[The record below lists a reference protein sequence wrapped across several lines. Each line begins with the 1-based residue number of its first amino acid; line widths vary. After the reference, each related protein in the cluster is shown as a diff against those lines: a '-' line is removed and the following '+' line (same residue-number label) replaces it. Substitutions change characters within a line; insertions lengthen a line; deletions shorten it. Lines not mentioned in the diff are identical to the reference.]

1 MNEIKLR
8 QMNLAD
14 DLYELKSSV
23 LDLNDKF
30 DLYLYQYNME
40 PSLIKNEDEDE
51 EDSDFERGSESSE
64 FTLRNAF
71 LKKVTREDRS
81 ESGKPKVGESL

>member
-1 MNEIKLR
+1 
-8 QMNLAD
+8 MNLAD

-40 PSLIKNEDEDE
+40 PSLIKSEEE
-51 EDSDFERGSESSE
+51 EDSSFESGSKSSE

-71 LKKVTREDRS
+71 LRKITREDRS
-81 ESGKPKVGESL
+81 SMQKPKVGESP

>member
-1 MNEIKLR
+1 
-8 QMNLAD
+8 MNLAD

-40 PSLIKNEDEDE
+40 PSLIKSEEE
-51 EDSDFERGSESSE
+51 EDSSFDESNSKSSE

-71 LKKVTREDRS
+71 LRKVTREDRS
-81 ESGKPKVGESL
+81 SM